1 MLFHGSCLTGLCP
14 CIVSGF
20 TDNLVC
26 RQYCFLLPS
35 TSGQLPLFFTR
46 SSVRIFFVPLTHNS
60 ISTQELSLD
69 KTSCRLLIFIP
80 DRGSVRKHYDRE
92 EINLEILT
100 DLRISAPTLIPK
112 KKKYYPEGLFV
123 SLRASLGPE
132 QLEEFYP

>member
-1 MLFHGSCLTGLCP
+1 
-14 CIVSGF
+14 
-20 TDNLVC
+20 
-26 RQYCFLLPS
+26 
-35 TSGQLPLFFTR
+35 
-46 SSVRIFFVPLTHNS
+46 
-60 ISTQELSLD
+60 
-69 KTSCRLLIFIP
+69 
-80 DRGSVRKHYDRE
+80 VRKHYDRE